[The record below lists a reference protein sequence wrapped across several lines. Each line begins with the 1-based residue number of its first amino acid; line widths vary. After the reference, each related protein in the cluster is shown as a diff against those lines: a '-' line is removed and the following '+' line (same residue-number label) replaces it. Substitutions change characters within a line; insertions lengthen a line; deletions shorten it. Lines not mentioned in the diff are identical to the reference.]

1 MRTEHLEYVGRYAW
15 QNYQLMNNTGE
26 KTGDVERSPGQA
38 LLLGTELW
46 CKTRSWYPGSSSDK
60 KSKIRSFISCLS
72 EKWVISAL
80 ETIKDV
86 AGSKGELI
94 LYFKSKF

>member
-1 MRTEHLEYVGRYAW
+1 MQAEHLKYVDRNTW
-15 QNYQLMNNTGE
+15 QNYQLINNTGE
-26 KTGDVERSPGQA
+26 KTGDVERSPGLA

-46 CKTRSWYPGSSSDK
+46 RKSRSWYPGSSPDK
-60 KSKIRSFISCLS
+60 KSRLIPFISYLS

-80 ETIKDV
+80 EMIKDV

>member
-1 MRTEHLEYVGRYAW
+1 MRTEHLIYVGRYAW
-15 QNYQLMNNTGE
+15 QNHQLMNNTGE

-60 KSKIRSFISCLS
+60 KSKIRSFVSYLS

-80 ETIKDV
+80 EMIKDV